1 MTKHF
6 LFVFTLLPFLCFA
19 QTEVKLHPAQIGGFG
34 AGSGDFLRFNIGT
47 GGGAWESAS
56 SLRGSLLLP
65 TGSINQTLRHDGS
78 NWVANSGLSA
88 TTNRVGIGT
97 SSPAVTLDIVHP
109 GNDAFMRLVGY
120 DSKLTIGGTGAG
132 GEYTRSAIFV
142 IESESA
148 GIRETA
154 TKIIPSSRSTALFEY
169 FGAEVTNNFYG
180 NYGIVRTQSG
190 YPFYTQAWSAGNQFT
205 YGYINKPNTGDAFTP
220 SDMVQILNINS
231 GGTKGIDVLGRIGLS
246 GPFVVAGSTGTAG
259 HLYASGGSGA
269 GSYVSPASVVTS
281 GGGLTTSTTFSGDV
295 SGTYDNLQINVN
307 AVSTAEIANNAIT
320 STKIADGS
328 VTTTDLSNTG
338 VSSGTY
344 GSATQVPVV
353 IVGSDGRIISASNT
367 AISSTNIYNTNGTI
381 PASET
386 RTVTMGDAATL
397 LLDASANSTT
407 PITPFIIKGGP
418 LAGTA
423 TRFLEVQNNV
433 SASQFRGT
441 MNSTN
446 VTLSSTTLP
455 VDVSGSTYSRISSGS
470 GTIQANSGGFI
481 SMNLSTSDPG
491 SPTNGGFWMNNT
503 DYRLKTRLNS
513 TTYTAADLERDFVGD
528 AVSARSA
535 SFTMPAQQFYTVAD
549 ANGAAFTITFD
560 ATMREGIDY
569 VIECRRNG
577 TNAITFDAGSGY
589 NLAVDTIST
598 FPDDG
603 AVAMGGAGTGIQAA
617 HKVYY
622 VRRHG
627 TNISVK

>member
-1 MTKHF
+1 MLIGGNTTEMLAGTNEK
-6 LFVFTLLPFLCFA
+6 L
-19 QTEVKLHPAQIGGFG
+19 EVKG
-34 AGSGDFLRFNIGT
+34 
-47 GGGAWESAS
+47 
-56 SLRGSLLLP
+56 
-65 TGSINQTLRHDGS
+65 GSIRFDGEVKFTSNLRNEAGTFHFDA
-78 NWVANSGLSA
+78 VAGKL
-88 TTNRVGIGT
+88 GIGT
-97 SSPAVTLDIVHP
+97 NAPLSKFSLVNGDIGV
-109 GNDAFMRLVGY
+109 Y
-120 DSKLTIGGTGAG
+120 TG
-132 GEYTRSAIFV
+132 
-142 IESESA
+142 
-148 GIRETA
+148 
-154 TKIIPSSRSTALFEY
+154 
-169 FGAEVTNNFYG
+169 
-180 NYGIVRTQSG
+180 
-190 YPFYTQAWSAGNQFT
+190 
-205 YGYINKPNTGDAFTP
+205 
-220 SDMVQILNINS
+220 S
-231 GGTKGIDVLGRIGLS
+231 GGALYLGDLNYFSSGFFDKAPGIASVDFESHGIKDALGFYYYSNTPGFYLRTLGGVLNAS
-246 GPFVVAGSTGTAG
+246 GNWGFGTTTPARRVHVAGSMRVTTPVGTPSNLWGYNADG
-259 HLYASGGSGA
+259 DFGTVALGSGF
-269 GSYVSPASVVTS
+269 SISS
-281 GGGLTTSTTFSGDV
+281 GTLNAAFLPSGTNFGGDV
-295 SGTYDNLQINVN
+295 SGTASNLQINSG
-307 AVSTAEIANNAIT
+307 AVTGFDIANNTVT
-320 STKIADGS
+320 STN
-328 VTTTDLSNTG
+328 LSNTG